1 MRFQEFGAYAPME
14 AALWGVAHRDS
25 NRCRD
30 QFTKCPSTAEAF
42 ITELNSTPGIRE
54 NIKELNSIV
63 IIKCHN

>member
-1 MRFQEFGAYAPME
+1 MRFQEFGAYAPIE

-42 ITELNSTPGIRE
+42 ITELNSTPGTDACR
-54 NIKELNSIV
+54 L
-63 IIKCHN
+63 